1 MDELMQQYLM
11 VMKARNF
18 AQSTIESYS
27 RELQVFLKHVGK
39 APHEVTADDVTKYQ
53 VMFLEN
59 GFGPGSIN
67 MKIAAL
73 KMFFIKTMKNNWPQ
87 DFCPW
92 VRKKQRLPLL
102 LSLEEVAA
110 IINATENVKQRTMLM
125 TIYATGMRSCEV
137 RGLKA
142 KDIDSARGQIKV
154 LGKGNKQRLV
164 PLSNFLLY
172 TLRRYWVEN
181 KENKTEWLF
190 PGGGGETYKRQYAG
204 ISLRRAFNSSKEK
217 VGIVK
222 PGGVHLLRHCY
233 ATHLLESGVDLRVI
247 QILLGH
253 SVINSTEIYTHLRS
267 KFAQEIKSPL
277 DAIAGLLIKR

>member
-1 MDELMQQYLM
+1 MEELMSQYYIT
-11 VMKARNF
+11 MKARNF
-18 AQSTIESYS
+18 APSTIKSYN
-27 RELQVFLKHVGK
+27 RELLAFLKHVAK
-39 APHEVTADDVTKYQ
+39 DPYEVVSDDVTKYQ

-67 MKIAAL
+67 MKVAAL
-73 KMFFIKTMKNNWPQ
+73 KMFFIKTMKRNWPQ

-102 LSLEEVAA
+102 LSLEEVAL
-110 IINATENVKQRTMLM
+110 IINATDNHKQRTILM

-137 RGLKA
+137 RGLKV
-142 KDIDSARGQIKV
+142 KDIDSARKQIKV

-164 PLSNFLLY
+164 PMSTFLLY
-172 TLRRYWVEN
+172 TLRKYWVDS
-181 KENKTEWLF
+181 KSENKTAWLF
-190 PGGGGETYKRQYAG
+190 PGINWKNQYAG
-204 ISLRRAFNSSKEK
+204 TSLRRAFGYAKEK

-233 ATHLLESGVDLRVI
+233 ATHLLESGVDIRII

-253 SVINSTEIYTHLRS
+253 SAINSTEIYTHLRS
-267 KFAQEIKSPL
+267 TFAQEIKNPL
-277 DAIAGLLIKR
+277 DAIAELLVKR

>member
-1 MDELMQQYLM
+1 MEELMSQYHM
-11 VMKARNF
+11 TMKARNF
-18 AQSTIESYS
+18 AGSTIESYS
-27 RELQVFLKHVGK
+27 RELLRFLKHVNK
-39 APHEVTADDVTKYQ
+39 EPHEVVADDVTKYQ

-110 IINATENVKQRTMLM
+110 IINATGNMKQRTIIM

-137 RGLKA
+137 RGLKV
-142 KDIDSARGQIKV
+142 KDIDSARKQIRV

-172 TLRRYWVEN
+172 TLRKYWVNSKSEN
-181 KENKTEWLF
+181 KSEWLF
-190 PGGGGETYKRQYAG
+190 PGINYRKQYAG
-204 ISLRRAFNSSKEK
+204 TSLRRAFVYAKEK

-233 ATHLLESGVDLRVI
+233 ATHLLESGVDLRII

-267 KFAQEIKSPL
+267 TFAQEIKNPL
-277 DAIAGLLIKR
+277 DAIAELLIKR

>member
-1 MDELMQQYLM
+1 MEELMNQYHM
-11 VMKARNF
+11 TMKARNF
-18 AQSTIESYS
+18 AQSTIDSYS
-27 RELQVFLKHVGK
+27 RELLAFLKHVGK
-39 APHEVTADDVTKYQ
+39 SPDEVVADDVTKYQ

-73 KMFFIKTMKNNWPQ
+73 KMFFIKTLKRNWPQ

-102 LSLEEVAA
+102 LSLEEVAS
-110 IINATENVKQRTMLM
+110 IINATENPKQRTILM

-137 RGLKA
+137 RRLKV
-142 KDIDSARGQIKV
+142 KDIDSARKQIRV
-154 LGKGNKQRLV
+154 MGKGNKQRLV
-164 PLSNFLLY
+164 PMSNFLLY
-172 TLRRYWVEN
+172 TLRKYWVST
-181 KENKTEWLF
+181 KAENKTEWLF
-190 PGGGGETYKRQYAG
+190 PGVDWKRQYAG
-204 ISLRRAFNSSKEK
+204 TSLRRAFVYAKEK

-233 ATHLLESGVDLRVI
+233 ATHLLESGVDLRII

-267 KFAQEIKSPL
+267 TFAQEIKNPL
-277 DAIAGLLIKR
+277 DAIAELLIKR